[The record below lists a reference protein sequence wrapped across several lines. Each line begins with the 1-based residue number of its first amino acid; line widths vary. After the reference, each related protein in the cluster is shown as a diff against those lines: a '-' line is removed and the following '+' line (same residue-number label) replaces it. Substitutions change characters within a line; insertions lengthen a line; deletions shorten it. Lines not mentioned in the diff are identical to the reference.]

1 VVAKEGGEN
10 MTAYPKSK
18 TIKKGLRPVTQ
29 DEIAPALR
37 VPAQKIK
44 EWVERALSDNQ
55 PLTKRDLYLI
65 TRVKVAAERLAAPTE
80 AEKNEFLLRL
90 NRLEDEGHILKFDK
104 EDIWGANAAA
114 ILIRKEGR
122 LTEFI
127 RQARDKLEQIK

>member
-1 VVAKEGGEN
+1 

-18 TIKKGLRPVTQ
+18 TIKKGLRPITQ

-37 VPAQKIK
+37 EPAQKIK
-44 EWVERALSDNQ
+44 KWVERVLGDNQ
-55 PLTKRDLYLI
+55 PLTGKDLYLI
-65 TRVKVAAERLAAPTE
+65 TRVKVAAERLLAPTE
-80 AEKNEFLLRL
+80 AEKNEILLKL
-90 NRLEDEGHILKFDK
+90 NRLEDEGYHLKFDK

-127 RQARDKLEQIK
+127 NQTRDKLKEIK